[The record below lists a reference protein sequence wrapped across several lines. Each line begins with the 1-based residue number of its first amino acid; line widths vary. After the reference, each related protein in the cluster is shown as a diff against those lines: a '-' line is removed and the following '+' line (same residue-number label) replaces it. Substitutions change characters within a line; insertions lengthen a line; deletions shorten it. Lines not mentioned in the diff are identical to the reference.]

1 MSHEEDVDGTDVVI
15 HVDILVCE
23 CTVCTSKDGD
33 FCLLRVQ
40 QGLLRELLHPL
51 S

>member
-1 MSHEEDVDGTDVVI
+1 MVM

-23 CTVCTSKDGD
+23 CTVYISKDGD

-40 QGLLRELLHPL
+40 QGLQRELLHPL